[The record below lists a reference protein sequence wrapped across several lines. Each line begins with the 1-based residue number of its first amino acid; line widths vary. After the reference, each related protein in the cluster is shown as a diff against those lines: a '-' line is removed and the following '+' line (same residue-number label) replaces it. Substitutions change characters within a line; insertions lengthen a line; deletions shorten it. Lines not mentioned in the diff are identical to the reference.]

1 MARNMGSSPSSS
13 TFKTHQVAMVGG
25 EVAPALWYRSD
36 LEKIKVAL
44 AKCRNFIPFAHGGTS
59 FRPGTWYVSS
69 TKNNGKAILIP
80 MSFTSEPSVHIEVG
94 HQYMRFFVDGEPV
107 IKNGVPYE
115 ISAPYELADLPNI
128 RYVQS
133 ADVLYIVDGRHRPQQ
148 LKRYANDNWS
158 IEALNFKNGPFMKEN
173 DTDDTLT
180 ISSYNG
186 STGKVGDTVTVT
198 SSSNMFTSSDV
209 GRLINIRYVMEAKTI
224 SKGREDPAVEGVMSN
239 TWDVD
244 GQFEIIGSFDGSSAE
259 NMALAV
265 DIQYSVDGGSTW
277 QVFDSFLNMHA
288 QNRVKITGELNSED
302 YNDTTPKIR
311 LYATGDINWFSWILK
326 YSRQELNGILEITQY
341 ISPKQVRC
349 KVKRKC
355 FYLNTP
361 TKKWSLGAWGDVPG
375 WPAVITFH
383 QDRLTLGRTP
393 TSPFDIWQSVTG
405 DYNNFGISEPVE
417 ADDSVKIPIRSRSL
431 DEIQGLISLKDL
443 IVLTTG
449 GEWRITG
456 SAEGNAITP
465 DSMYISSQG
474 YRGSHPI
481 EPIIS
486 GASVLFVQKFGKRV
500 RDLAYSFESDGY
512 DSVDLSIFAT
522 HLFDD
527 YTIVDW
533 CYQQEPWSVLW
544 VVRSDGKLLGLTYMK
559 EQEVWAWH
567 MHDVGGIVESIS
579 SAPGL
584 TEDEVYMIVK
594 RNINGSDVRYVEKLS
609 SKPETMHLDCAV
621 VAHDGDPTTI
631 ISGLNHLNGKQVV
644 VLADGVPIFGH
655 TVQNGTI
662 TLKNTASYVVVG
674 LQYIGT
680 IQSLPLI
687 YEAREG
693 ISTGSR
699 RRATNVILQVLDS
712 RFGYIGTRE
721 DDMYPIYYPNEN
733 LELYSGVLTE
743 DLSSEYDYYG
753 QVTIEQRHPYP
764 FNILNWTVRVA
775 HGD

>member
-1 MARNMGSSPSSS
+1 MGSSPSSS

-36 LEKIKVAL
+36 LEKVKVAL

-59 FRPGTWYVSS
+59 FRPGTWYVGS

-80 MSFTSEPSVHIEVG
+80 MSFTSEPSVHIETG
-94 HQYMRFFVDGEPV
+94 NGYMRFFIDGEPV
-107 IKNGVPYE
+107 IKSGVPYE
-115 ISAPYELADLPNI
+115 IATQYTSNDLDNI

-133 ADVLYIVDGRHRPQQ
+133 ADVLYIVDGHHKPQQ
-148 LKRYANDNWS
+148 LKRYANDNWLL
-158 IEALNFKNGPFMKEN
+158 EPLNFKNGPFMKEN
-173 DTDDTLT
+173 DTDDTIT
-180 ISSYNG
+180 ISSYGG
-186 STGKVGDTVTVT
+186 STGKIGDTVTVN
-198 SSSNMFTSSDV
+198 SSSNMFVPEDI
-209 GRLINIRYVMEAKTI
+209 GRLINIRYTMEAKQI
-224 SKGREDPAVEGVMSN
+224 SRGR
-239 TWDVD
+239 VD
-244 GQFEIIGSFDGSSAE
+244 ANSPSVIAGPWVIDGEFEITGTFKTVDDVTIASSVE
-259 NMALAV
+259 
-265 DIQYSVDGGSTW
+265 IQYSIDNGITW
-277 QVFDSFLNMHA
+277 QVFDSFLNMHST
-288 QNRVKITGELNSED
+288 NRVKITGELNSED
-302 YNDTTPKIR
+302 YNDVIPKIR
-311 LYATGDINWFSWILK
+311 LYNVGDIQPFTWILK
-326 YSRQELNGILEITQY
+326 YSRQEVNGILEITQY
-341 ISPKQVRC
+341 LSPTQVRC
-349 KVKRKC
+349 RVKRKC
-355 FYLNTP
+355 LYLNIP

-405 DYNNFGISEPVE
+405 DYHNFGISEPVE

-481 EPIIS
+481 EPMIS

-544 VVRSDGKLLGLTYMK
+544 LVRSDGKLLGLTYMK

-584 TEDEVYMIVK
+584 TEDEVYMIVR
-594 RNINGSDVRYVEKLS
+594 RNINGNDVRYIEKLS

-621 VAHDGDPTTI
+621 VAYDGDPTAT
-631 ISGLNHLNGKQVV
+631 ISGLNHLEGKQVV
-644 VLADGVPIFGH
+644 VLADGVPIFGY
-655 TVQNGTI
+655 TVSNGAI
-662 TLKNTASYVVVG
+662 TLKNPASYVVVG

>member
-1 MARNMGSSPSSS
+1 
-13 TFKTHQVAMVGG
+13 MVGG

-80 MSFTSEPSVHIEVG
+80 MSFTSEPSIHIEVG
-94 HQYMRFFVDGEPV
+94 DKYMRFFVDGKP
-107 IKNGVPYE
+107 IMSGTVPYE
-115 ISAPYELADLPNI
+115 IAVPYEFADLPNI

-133 ADVLYIVDGRHRPQQ
+133 ADVLYIVDGHHKPKQ
-148 LKRYANDNWS
+148 LKRYANDDWVL
-158 IEALNFKNGPFMKEN
+158 EDMDFRNGPFMKEN
-173 DTDDTLT
+173 ITDVTFT
-180 ISSYNG
+180 IEPYNG
-186 STGKVGDTVTVT
+186 SIGKIGDTVTVT
-198 SSSNMFTSSDV
+198 ASSDMFVPEDV

-224 SKGREDPAVEGVMSN
+224 SRGSCSDN
-239 TWDVD
+239 TSGLVGGPWNVD
-244 GQFEIIGSFDGSSAE
+244 GKFEITGTFSK
-259 NMALAV
+259 V
-265 DIQYSVDGGSTW
+265 DDIKIDDVVEIQYSIDNGSTW
-277 QVFDSFLNMHA
+277 QVFDSFLHMHST
-288 QNRVKITGELNSED
+288 NRVKLTGELNSED
-302 YNDTTPKIR
+302 YNNIVPLIR
-311 LYATGDINWFSWILK
+311 LYTPGTIYKFSWILK
-326 YSRQELNGILEITQY
+326 YSRQEINGILEIIEY
-341 ISPKQVRC
+341 ISPTQVRC
-349 KVKRKC
+349 EIKRKC
-355 FYLNTP
+355 FYLDTP

-375 WPAVITFH
+375 WPAIITFH

-405 DYNNFGISEPVE
+405 DYNNFGVSEPIQ

-431 DEIQGLISLKDL
+431 DEIQGLVSLKDL

-481 EPIIS
+481 EPMIS

-567 MHDVGGIVESIS
+567 MHDVGGVVESIS

-584 TEDEVYMIVK
+584 TEDEVYMIVR
-594 RNINGSDVRYVEKLS
+594 RNINGNDVRYIEKLS
-609 SKPETMHLDCAV
+609 AKPETMHLDCAV
-621 VAHDGDPTTI
+621 VAHDGDPTTTI
-631 ISGLNHLNGKQVV
+631 GGLGHLEGKQVV
-644 VLADGVPIFGH
+644 VLADGVPIFGNM
-655 TVQNGTI
+655 VSNGTI
-662 TLKNTASYVVVG
+662 TLKNAASYVVVG

-687 YEAREG
+687 YEVREG

-699 RRATNVILQVLDS
+699 RRATSVILQVLDS
-712 RFGYIGTRE
+712 RFGYIGTKD

>member
-1 MARNMGSSPSSS
+1 MGSSPSSS

-36 LEKIKVAL
+36 LEKVRVSL

-59 FRPGTWYVSS
+59 FRPGTWYVGS

-80 MSFTSEPSVHIEVG
+80 ISFTSEPSIHIEVG
-94 HQYMRFFVDGEPV
+94 NQYMRFFVDGKPI

-115 ISAPYELADLPNI
+115 IAAPYELQDLNNI

-133 ADVLYIVDGRHRPQQ
+133 ADVLYIVDGHHRPQQ

-158 IEALNFKNGPFMKEN
+158 LEPLDFKNGPFMKEN
-173 DTDDTLT
+173 DTDDTIT
-180 ISSYNG
+180 ISSYGG
-186 STGKVGDTVTVT
+186 STGKIGDTVTVN
-198 SSSNMFTSSDV
+198 SSSNMFVEEDV
-209 GRLINIRYVMEAKTI
+209 GRLIQIRYVMESRII
-224 SKGREDPAVEGVMSN
+224 SNGTADRETTGVLAGP
-239 TWDVD
+239 WDVD
-244 GQFEIIGSFDGSSAE
+244 GKFEITGTFEKVDEVHIASSVE
-259 NMALAV
+259 
-265 DIQYSVDGGSTW
+265 IQYSIDGGSTW
-277 QVFDSFLNMHA
+277 QVYDSFLNMHST
-288 QNRVKITGELNSED
+288 NRVKITGELYSED
-302 YNDTTPKIR
+302 YNNIIPKVRFYNVGNIFPF
-311 LYATGDINWFSWILK
+311 TWVFK
-326 YSRQELNGILEITQY
+326 YSRQEINGILEITQY
-341 ISPKQVRC
+341 ISPTSVRC
-349 KVKRKC
+349 KVKHKC
-355 FYLNTP
+355 LYLNTP

-405 DYNNFGISEPVE
+405 DYNNFGVSEPVQ

-431 DEIQGLISLKDL
+431 DEIQGIISLKDL
-443 IVLTTG
+443 VVLTTG

-465 DSMYISSQG
+465 DSMYISNQG

-481 EPIIS
+481 EPMIS
-486 GASVLFVQKFGKRV
+486 GASILFVQKFGKRV

-527 YTIVDW
+527 YTVVDW

-567 MHDVGGIVESIS
+567 MHDVGGVVESIS

-584 TEDEVYMIVK
+584 TEDEIYMIV
-594 RNINGSDVRYVEKLS
+594 RREINGIHVRYVEKLS
-609 SKPETMHLDCAV
+609 TKPEQLYLDCAII
-621 VAHDGDPTTI
+621 AHDGDPTAYI
-631 ISGLNHLNGKQVV
+631 GGLSHLEGKNVV
-644 VLADGVPIFGH
+644 VLADGVPMFGNV
-655 TVQNGTI
+655 VQNGTI
-662 TLKNTASYVVVG
+662 QLKNPASFVVVG

-687 YEAREG
+687 YETREG

-699 RRATNVILQVLDS
+699 RRPANVILQVLDS
-712 RFGYIGTRE
+712 RFGYIGTKE
-721 DDMYPIYYPNEN
+721 DDMYPIYYPTQE

>member
-1 MARNMGSSPSSS
+1 M
-13 TFKTHQVAMVGG
+13 
-25 EVAPALWYRSD
+25 D
-36 LEKIKVAL
+36 
-44 AKCRNFIPFAHGGTS
+44 
-59 FRPGTWYVSS
+59 
-69 TKNNGKAILIP
+69 
-80 MSFTSEPSVHIEVG
+80 
-94 HQYMRFFVDGEPV
+94 
-107 IKNGVPYE
+107 
-115 ISAPYELADLPNI
+115 
-128 RYVQS
+128 
-133 ADVLYIVDGRHRPQQ
+133 
-148 LKRYANDNWS
+148 
-158 IEALNFKNGPFMKEN
+158 
-173 DTDDTLT
+173 
-180 ISSYNG
+180 
-186 STGKVGDTVTVT
+186 
-198 SSSNMFTSSDV
+198 
-209 GRLINIRYVMEAKTI
+209 
-224 SKGREDPAVEGVMSN
+224 
-239 TWDVD
+239 
-244 GQFEIIGSFDGSSAE
+244 
-259 NMALAV
+259 
-265 DIQYSVDGGSTW
+265 
-277 QVFDSFLNMHA
+277 
-288 QNRVKITGELNSED
+288 
-302 YNDTTPKIR
+302 
-311 LYATGDINWFSWILK
+311 FSWILK
-326 YSRQELNGILEITQY
+326 YSRQEINGILEITQY
-341 ISPKQVRC
+341 ISPTQVRC

-355 FYLNTP
+355 LYLNTP
-361 TKKWSLGAWGDVPG
+361 TKKWSFGAWGDVPG

-405 DYNNFGISEPVE
+405 DYNNFGVSEPIE

-431 DEIQGLISLKDL
+431 DEIQGIVSLKDL

-481 EPIIS
+481 EPMIS

-584 TEDEVYMIVK
+584 TEDEVYMIVR
-594 RNINGSDVRYVEKLS
+594 RNINGSNVRYVEKLS
-609 SKPETMHLDCAV
+609 AKPEAMHLDCAI
-621 VAHDGDPTTI
+621 VAHDGDPTTT
-631 ISGLNHLNGKQVV
+631 ISGLNHLNGRQVV

-655 TVQNGTI
+655 TVQSGVI
-662 TLKNTASYVVVG
+662 TLKNPASYVVVG

-687 YEAREG
+687 YETREG

-764 FNILNWTVRVA
+764 LNILNWTVRVA

>member
-59 FRPGTWYVSS
+59 FRPGTWYVGS

-107 IKNGVPYE
+107 IKNSVPYE

-133 ADVLYIVDGRHRPQQ
+133 ADVLYIVDGHHRPKQ
-148 LKRYANDNWS
+148 LKRYANDNWT
-158 IEALNFKNGPFMKEN
+158 IEDLVFENGPFMKEN
-173 DTDDTLT
+173 DTDVTFT
-180 ISSYNG
+180 IASYIG
-186 STGKVGDTVTVT
+186 STGKIGDTVTVT

-209 GRLINIRYVMEAKTI
+209 GRLINIRYVMEARLI
-224 SKGREDPAVEGVMSN
+224 SNGTADLEASGLLAGP
-239 TWDVD
+239 WDVD
-244 GQFEIIGSFDGSSAE
+244 GQFDIVGSFEMYEAISLSASVE
-259 NMALAV
+259 
-265 DIQYSVDGGSTW
+265 IQYSVDNGATW
-277 QVFDSFLNMHA
+277 QVFDSFLNMNEK
-288 QNRVKITGELNSED
+288 NRVKILGELNSED
-302 YNDTTPKIR
+302 YNDVIPKIR
-311 LYATGDINWFSWILK
+311 LYAQGNIHPFTWVLR
-326 YSRQELNGILEITQY
+326 YSRQEVNGILKITDY
-341 ISPKQVRC
+341 ISPTQVRC
-349 KVKRKC
+349 EVKRKC
-355 FYLNTP
+355 LYLGIP
-361 TKKWSLGAWGDVPG
+361 TKKWALGAWGDVPG

-405 DYNNFGISEPVE
+405 DYYNFGISEPIQD
-417 ADDSVKIPIRSRSL
+417 DDSVKIPIRSRSL

-474 YRGSHPI
+474 YRGSHSI
-481 EPIIS
+481 EPVIS

-544 VVRSDGKLLGLTYMK
+544 LVRSDGKLLGLTYMK

-567 MHDVGGIVESIS
+567 MHDVGGVVESIS

-584 TEDEVYMIVK
+584 TEDEVYMIVR
-594 RNINGSDVRYVEKLS
+594 RNINGNDVRYIEKLS

-621 VAHDGDPTTI
+621 VAHNGDPTTM

-644 VLADGVPIFGH
+644 ALADGVPIFGH
-655 TVQNGTI
+655 TVSNGAI
-662 TLKNTASYVVVG
+662 TLKNPASYVVVG

-687 YEAREG
+687 YEVREG

-699 RRATNVILQVLDS
+699 RRAASVILQVLDS
-712 RFGYIGTRE
+712 RFGYIGTKD

>member
-1 MARNMGSSPSSS
+1 MGSSPSSS

-36 LEKIKVAL
+36 LEKVKVAL

-59 FRPGTWYVSS
+59 FRPGTWYVGS

-80 MSFTSEPSVHIEVG
+80 MSFTSEPSIHIEVG
-94 HQYMRFFVDGEPV
+94 NQYMRFFVDGKPI
-107 IKNGVPYE
+107 IKNGLPYE

-133 ADVLYIVDGRHRPQQ
+133 ADVLYIVDGHHRPKQ

-158 IEALNFKNGPFMKEN
+158 LEDLNFKNGPFMKEN

-180 ISSYNG
+180 ISSYSG

-198 SSSNMFTSSDV
+198 ASSNMFVPEDV

-224 SKGREDPAVEGVMSN
+224 SKGREDPAVAGVMSN

-244 GQFEIIGSFDGSSAE
+244 GQFEIIGSFDGSSAGT
-259 NMALAV
+259 MALAV
-265 DIQYSVDGGSTW
+265 DIQYSIDGGSTW
-277 QVFDSFLNMHA
+277 QVFDSFLNMHST
-288 QNRVKITGELNSED
+288 NRVKITGELNSED
-302 YNDTTPKIR
+302 YNDVTPKIR

-326 YSRQELNGILEITQY
+326 YTRQEINGILEITQY
-341 ISPKQVRC
+341 LSPTQVRC

-355 FYLNTP
+355 FYLNIP

-405 DYNNFGISEPVE
+405 DYNNFGVSEPIQ

-431 DEIQGLISLKDL
+431 DEIQGIISLKDL
-443 IVLTTG
+443 VVLTTG

-465 DSMYISSQG
+465 DSMYISNQG

-481 EPIIS
+481 EPVIS
-486 GASVLFVQKFGKRV
+486 GASILFVQKFGKRV

-544 VVRSDGKLLGLTYMK
+544 IVRSDGKLLGLTYMK

-567 MHDVGGIVESIS
+567 MHDVGGVVESIS

-584 TEDEVYMIVK
+584 TEDEIYMIV
-594 RNINGSDVRYVEKLS
+594 RREINGTPVRYVEKLS
-609 SKPETMHLDCAV
+609 TKPEQLYLDCAV
-621 VAHDGDPTTI
+621 IAHDGDPTTSI
-631 ISGLNHLNGKQVV
+631 HGLSHLEGKNVV
-644 VLADGVPIFGH
+644 ALADGVPIFGNI
-655 TVQNGTI
+655 VQNGSI
-662 TLKNTASYVVVG
+662 TLKKPASFVVVG

-687 YEAREG
+687 YETREG

-699 RRATNVILQVLDS
+699 RRPANVILQVLDS
-712 RFGYIGTRE
+712 RFGYIGTKE
-721 DDMYPIYYPNEN
+721 DDMYPIYYPTQE

-764 FNILNWTVRVA
+764 LNILNWTVRVA

>member
-36 LEKIKVAL
+36 LEKVRVAL

-59 FRPGTWYVSS
+59 FRPGTWYVGS

-80 MSFTSEPSVHIEVG
+80 MSFTNEPSIHIEVG
-94 HQYMRFFVDGEPV
+94 HQYMRFFVDGRPI

-115 ISAPYELADLPNI
+115 IAAPYELADLPNI

-133 ADVLYIVDGRHRPQQ
+133 ADVLYIVDGHHRPKQ

-158 IEALNFKNGPFMKEN
+158 LEDLNFKNGPFMKEN

-186 STGKVGDTVTVT
+186 STGKIGDTVTVT
-198 SSSNMFTSSDV
+198 ASSDMFV
-209 GRLINIRYVMEAKTI
+209 PEDLGRLINIRYTMEAKTI
-224 SKGREDPAVEGVMSN
+224 SRGHTDPNYAGIIAGP
-239 TWDVD
+239 WDVD
-244 GQFEIIGSFDGSSAE
+244 GEFEIIGTFSGTSMENESAYVE
-259 NMALAV
+259 
-265 DIQYSVDGGSTW
+265 IQYSIDGGSTW
-277 QVFDSFLNMHA
+277 QAFDSFLNMNGA
-288 QNRVKITGELNSED
+288 NRVKITGGLHSED
-302 YNDTTPKIR
+302 YNDIIPKIR
-311 LYATGDINWFSWILK
+311 LYASGETHPFSWILK
-326 YSRQELNGILEITQY
+326 YSRQEINGILEIIEY
-341 ISPKQVRC
+341 ISPTQVRC

-355 FYLNTP
+355 LYLNTP

-405 DYNNFGISEPVE
+405 DYNNFGVSEPVQ

-431 DEIQGLISLKDL
+431 DEIQGIVSLKDL
-443 IVLTTG
+443 LVLTTG

-481 EPIIS
+481 EPMIS

-584 TEDEVYMIVK
+584 TEDEVYMIVR
-594 RNINGSDVRYVEKLS
+594 RNINGNDVRYIEKLS

-621 VAHDGDPTTI
+621 VAHDGDPVTT
-631 ISGLNHLNGKQVV
+631 ISGLNHLNGRQVV

-655 TVQNGTI
+655 TVQSGVI
-662 TLKNTASYVVVG
+662 TLKNPASYVVVG

-687 YEAREG
+687 YETREG

-764 FNILNWTVRVA
+764 LNILNWTVRVA

>member
-1 MARNMGSSPSSS
+1 
-13 TFKTHQVAMVGG
+13 MVGG

-133 ADVLYIVDGRHRPQQ
+133 ADVLYIVDGHHKPKQ

-158 IEALNFKNGPFMKEN
+158 LEDLDFKNGPFMKEN
-173 DTDDTLT
+173 ITDVTFT
-180 ISSYNG
+180 IEPYNG
-186 STGKVGDTVTVT
+186 SIGKIGDTVTVT
-198 SSSNMFTSSDV
+198 ASSDMFVPEDV

-224 SKGREDPAVEGVMSN
+224 SRGSCSDN
-239 TWDVD
+239 TSGLVGGPWNVD
-244 GQFEIIGSFDGSSAE
+244 GKFEITGTFSK
-259 NMALAV
+259 V
-265 DIQYSVDGGSTW
+265 DDIKIDDVVEIQYSIDNGSTW
-277 QVFDSFLNMHA
+277 QVFDSFLHMHST
-288 QNRVKITGELNSED
+288 NRVKLTGELNSED
-302 YNDTTPKIR
+302 YNNIVPLIR
-311 LYATGDINWFSWILK
+311 LYTPGTIYKFSWILK
-326 YSRQELNGILEITQY
+326 YSRQEINGILEIIEY
-341 ISPKQVRC
+341 ISPTQVRC
-349 KVKRKC
+349 EIKRKC
-355 FYLNTP
+355 FYLDTP

-375 WPAVITFH
+375 WPAIITFH

-405 DYNNFGISEPVE
+405 DYNNFGVSEPIQ

-431 DEIQGLISLKDL
+431 DEIQGIVSLKDL

-465 DSMYISSQG
+465 DSMYISNQG

-481 EPIIS
+481 EPVIS
-486 GASVLFVQKFGKRV
+486 GASILFVQKFGKRV

-567 MHDVGGIVESIS
+567 MHDVGGVVESIS

-584 TEDEVYMIVK
+584 TEDEVYMIVR
-594 RNINGSDVRYVEKLS
+594 RNINGNDVRYIEKLS
-609 SKPETMHLDCAV
+609 AKPETMHLDCAV
-621 VAHDGDPTTI
+621 VAHDGDPTTTI
-631 ISGLNHLNGKQVV
+631 GGLGHLEGKQVV

-655 TVQNGTI
+655 TVQNGTVI
-662 TLKNTASYVVVG
+662 LRNPASYVVVG

>member
-59 FRPGTWYVSS
+59 FRPGTWYVGS

-107 IKNGVPYE
+107 IKNSVPYE

-133 ADVLYIVDGRHRPQQ
+133 ADVLYIVDGHHRPKQ
-148 LKRYANDNWS
+148 LKRYANDNWT
-158 IEALNFKNGPFMKEN
+158 IEDFTFENGPFMKEN
-173 DTDDTLT
+173 DTDVTFT
-180 ISSYNG
+180 IASYSG
-186 STGKVGDTVTVT
+186 STGKIGDTVTVT
-198 SSSNMFTSSDV
+198 SSSNMFTSGDV
-209 GRLINIRYVMEAKTI
+209 GRLINIRYVMEARLI
-224 SKGREDPAVEGVMSN
+224 SSGTADLETSGLLAGP
-239 TWDVD
+239 WDVD
-244 GQFEIIGSFDGSSAE
+244 GQFDIVGSFEMYEDISISASVE
-259 NMALAV
+259 
-265 DIQYSVDGGSTW
+265 IQYSVDGGTTW
-277 QVFDSFLNMHA
+277 QVFDSFLNMNER
-288 QNRVKITGELNSED
+288 NRVKILGELNSED
-302 YNDTTPKIR
+302 YNDVIPKIR
-311 LYATGDINWFSWILK
+311 LYTRGNIHPFTWILR
-326 YSRQELNGILEITQY
+326 YSRQEVNGILEITNF
-341 ISPKQVRC
+341 ILPTQVRC

-405 DYNNFGISEPVE
+405 DYNNFGVSEPVQ

-431 DEIQGLISLKDL
+431 DEIQGIVSLKDL
-443 IVLTTG
+443 VVLTIG

-584 TEDEVYMIVK
+584 TEDEVYMVVK
-594 RNINGSDVRYVEKLS
+594 RNVSGNDVRYVEKLS
-609 SKPETMHLDCAV
+609 SRPEEMHLDCAV
-621 VAHDGDPTTI
+621 VAHDGDPTTT
-631 ISGLNHLNGKQVV
+631 ISGLNHLEGKQVV

-655 TVQNGTI
+655 TVSNGAI
-662 TLKNTASYVVVG
+662 TLKNSASYVVVG

-687 YEAREG
+687 YEVREG

-699 RRATNVILQVLDS
+699 RRATSVILQVLDS
-712 RFGYIGTRE
+712 RFGYIGTKD